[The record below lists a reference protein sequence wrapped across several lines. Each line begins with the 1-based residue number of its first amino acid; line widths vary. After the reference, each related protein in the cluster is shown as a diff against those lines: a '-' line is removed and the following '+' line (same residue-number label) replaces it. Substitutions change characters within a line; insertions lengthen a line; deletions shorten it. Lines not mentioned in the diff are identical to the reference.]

1 MSAVAKI
8 RLAGFDVALD
18 GDRLKVVGASR
29 LTQAQRAFLK
39 EHKAD
44 VLKEL
49 RQEQEQEPESADDQ
63 TRSGVVCCGDCAYS
77 VLPPDTDPIYGW
89 RSCGLGVA
97 CGGGFSRADRRCDQF
112 ALGEIQ
118 EPKIDPLASRIA
130 ELVAAGWSIW
140 NAKARSESEVIAEI
154 ESKDFSLRIAAIASI
169 NPNGQ

>member
-29 LTQAQRAFLK
+29 LTPAQRAFLK

-49 RQEQEQEPESADDQ
+49 RQEQEPGSVDDQ
-63 TRSGVVCCGDCAYS
+63 TRSGVVCCGDCAHS
-77 VLPPDTDPIYGW
+77 VLPHDTDPIYGW

-118 EPKIDPLASRIA
+118 EPKTDLLASRIA